1 MKIKMYCI
9 LQAGPCS
16 LQNIMLSLYPL
27 LLFLKPGVVFRG
39 SQRMEPTNKVKG
51 SICPKC
57 IRVTMKQKKK
67 TPTTGE
73 GLLIEEAMKASEKEA
88 YMGL

>member
-1 MKIKMYCI
+1 
-9 LQAGPCS
+9 
-16 LQNIMLSLYPL
+16 
-27 LLFLKPGVVFRG
+27 
-39 SQRMEPTNKVKG
+39 MEPANKVKG
-51 SICPKC
+51 STCPKC

-73 GLLIEEAMKASEKEA
+73 GLLIEEAMKASEKEV